1 MFYGWW
7 KKKKDFENFEAFFWP
22 LPQTSS
28 DTYHTIA
35 LGGSRS
41 LCVSLYLF
49 LSGHNRGSLTSK
61 SNARHDSL
69 PAQRLLT
76 SVCVLFN
83 NSLNHHSTP
92 SLLRNVTQL
101 LTEVTQAPPT
111 SHPFY
116 RERKSATA
124 RPTGALGDM
133 SPVSSSNSCSL
144 FISYSL
150 DLLLAHCLSNN

>member
-7 KKKKDFENFEAFFWP
+7 KKKKDLENFEGF
-22 LPQTSS
+22 S
-28 DTYHTIA
+28 DLCHRQAVTHTIRWSAIA

-124 RPTGALGDM
+124 RPTGALRDM
-133 SPVSSSNSCSL
+133 SPVSSSNSCSI
-144 FISYSL
+144 FISYS
-150 DLLLAHCLSNN
+150 